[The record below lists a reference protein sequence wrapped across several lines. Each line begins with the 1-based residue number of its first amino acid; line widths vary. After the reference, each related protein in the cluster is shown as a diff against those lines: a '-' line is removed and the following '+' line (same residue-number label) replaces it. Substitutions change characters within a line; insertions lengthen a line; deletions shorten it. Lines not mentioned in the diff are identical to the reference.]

1 MSFWR
6 KAMSY
11 DCNPMSFDCNS
22 MSFDC
27 KAMSFDC
34 YAFSV
39 RVNCITNLVKIF
51 HCNDG
56 KRRHLADFS
65 GGLVYV

>member
-11 DCNPMSFDCNS
+11 DCNS

-27 KAMSFDC
+27 KPMSFWRKACVFDC
-34 YAFSV
+34 YAFGV
-39 RVNCITNLVKIF
+39 RVNCITNLVKVF
-51 HCNDG
+51 HRNDG

-65 GGLVYV
+65 GGLVEV